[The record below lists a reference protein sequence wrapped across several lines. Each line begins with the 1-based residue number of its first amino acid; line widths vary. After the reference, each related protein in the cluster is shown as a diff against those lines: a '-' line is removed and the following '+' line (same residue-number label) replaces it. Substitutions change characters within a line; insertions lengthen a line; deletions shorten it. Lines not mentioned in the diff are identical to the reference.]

1 MNTLQLY
8 TLFLRSQISSL
19 LGQSSAV
26 RNPTFHNLLLS
37 AFPQLISETA
47 LRSALISQFS
57 ELGGNVKANLV
68 AFADPQNRDVVNQIK
83 FLNRAVSLL
92 QVVFC
97 CANDFSRTQ
106 LPLATFSSSC
116 LFVDFSS
123 SYIIFFCVQPLL
135 HVNGLNWG
143 VAALHED
150 DDAAAKKEKIVKAFA
165 ADPMAFLSGKVM
177 NCGCR
182 LL

>member
-8 TLFLRSQISSL
+8 ALFLRSQISSL

-37 AFPQLISETA
+37 AFPQLINETA
-47 LRSALISQFS
+47 LRNALISQFS

-92 QVVFC
+92 QV
-97 CANDFSRTQ
+97 A
-106 LPLATFSSSC
+106 
-116 LFVDFSS
+116 
-123 SYIIFFCVQPLL
+123 FF
-135 HVNGLNWG
+135 
-143 VAALHED
+143 
-150 DDAAAKKEKIVKAFA
+150 
-165 ADPMAFLSGKVM
+165 
-177 NCGCR
+177 
-182 LL
+182 